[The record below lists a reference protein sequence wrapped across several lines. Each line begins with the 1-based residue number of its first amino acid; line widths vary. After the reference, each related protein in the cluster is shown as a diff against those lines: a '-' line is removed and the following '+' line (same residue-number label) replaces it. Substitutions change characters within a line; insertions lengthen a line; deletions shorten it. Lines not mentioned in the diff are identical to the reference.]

1 MPLALWSVGLYHVLS
16 REHHRGD
23 WAAMRHLLR
32 IVNKRSDVWPLFV
45 FSSSFFFFFLGGG
58 GGFVWLLF

>member
-32 IVNKRSDVWPLFV
+32 IVNKRSDVWPLF
-45 FSSSFFFFFLGGG
+45 FSLSFFFFGGG
-58 GGFVWLLF
+58 GGSVCLLF